1 MLRAANALVCP
12 VVYTDL
18 AVDQLF
24 AKRTGFSAG
33 TIRFKWHEPQGIKV
47 FRANASRRENLAIS

>member
-1 MLRAANALVCP
+1 LRVANALVCP

-18 AVDQLF
+18 ADDQF
-24 AKRTGFSAG
+24 VAKRTRFTARA
-33 TIRFKWHEPQGIKV
+33 IRFKRHEPQGIKV